1 MARSVSGEK
10 KRIERAIAHVLK
22 KLNCNYNFIAQDS
35 PSVTSILTVDRSRRG
50 SQDRNTYLVGYNS
63 ALTVEMSTNKLRQAI
78 LHEWLH
84 AASWDLYDEIEN
96 LIKKIKTKSLKKEIE
111 KRYLDIRENVVYN
124 IERSVGPHVFP
135 YIKYED

>member
-1 MARSVSGEK
+1 MARAVSGEK
-10 KRIERAIAHVLK
+10 KRVERAIIHVLK

-35 PSVTSILTVDRSRRG
+35 PSVKTLLCCERSRRG
-50 SQDRNTYLVGYNS
+50 AQDKNTYLIGYNS

-84 AASWDLYDEIEN
+84 TVSWDLYDEIDN
-96 LIKKIKTKSLKKEIE
+96 LIRRIKPKALRKEIE

-124 IERSVGPHVFP
+124 IERSVGPYVFP

>member
-1 MARSVSGEK
+1 MARAVSGEK
-10 KRIERAIAHVLK
+10 KRLERAVAHVLK
-22 KLNCNYNFIAQDS
+22 KLNSNFNFIVQDS
-35 PSVTSILTVDRSRRG
+35 PSVTCILNVNRSRRG
-50 SQDRNTYLVGYNS
+50 AQDRNTYLVGYNS
-63 ALTVEMSTNKLRQAI
+63 ALTVEMPTVKLRQAI

-84 AASWDLYDEIEN
+84 AVSWDLYDEMDN
-96 LIKKIKTKSLKKEIE
+96 LIKRIKNKPLRKEIE